1 MAKNETT
8 SAIVDGV
15 MKAVV
20 VTGSIS
26 MVLLAPNILKLIDP
40 ATRKFLDSL
49 DDRAREREM
58 NRCLRYALREK
69 LITENY
75 QHGITI
81 SKKCKKRLVQ
91 RDYDTLV
98 IDKPKTW
105 DGKWR
110 LVLFDIP
117 AIHNKN
123 RAQFT
128 KKLRLLG
135 FQPLQQSIWIIPY
148 ACKTEVH
155 FVADSL
161 NISKYITYI
170 KTSHI
175 DHEESLKDRFSI
187 Q

>member
-1 MAKNETT
+1 MAKNEKT
-8 SAIVDGV
+8 SSIVDGV

-26 MVLLAPNILKLIDP
+26 MVLLAPNILKFIDP
-40 ATRKFLDSL
+40 ATRKFLNGL
-49 DDRAREREM
+49 DERARERELK
-58 NRCLRYALREK
+58 RCLKYALRER
-69 LITENY
+69 LITEHY

-81 SKKCKKRLVQ
+81 SKKGHKRLAQ
-91 RDYDTLV
+91 RDYDNLI
-98 IDKPKTW
+98 IDKTKAW
-105 DGKWR
+105 DGNWR

-148 ACKTEVH
+148 ACKPEVH
-155 FVADSL
+155 FVANAL
-161 NISKYITYI
+161 NIAKYITYI
-170 KTSHI
+170 KTAHI
-175 DHEESLKDRFSI
+175 DHEDSLKDRFSLV
-187 Q
+187 

>member
-1 MAKNETT
+1 MAKNEKT

-15 MKAVV
+15 IRA
-20 VTGSIS
+20 TIAAGSIS
-26 MVLLAPNILKLIDP
+26 MVLLAPNILKFIDP
-40 ATRKFLDSL
+40 ATRKFLASL
-49 DDRAREREM
+49 DERARERELK
-58 NRCLRYALREK
+58 RCLRYALRER
-69 LITENY
+69 LITEHY
-75 QHGITI
+75 QHGIVI
-81 SKKCKKRLVQ
+81 SKKGKKRLAR

-98 IDKPKTW
+98 IDKTNIW
-105 DGKWR
+105 DGNWR

-135 FQPLQQSIWIIPY
+135 FQPLQQSIWVIPY

-155 FVADSL
+155 FVADTLS
-161 NISKYITYI
+161 ISKYITYI
-170 KTSHI
+170 KTAHI

-187 Q
+187 D